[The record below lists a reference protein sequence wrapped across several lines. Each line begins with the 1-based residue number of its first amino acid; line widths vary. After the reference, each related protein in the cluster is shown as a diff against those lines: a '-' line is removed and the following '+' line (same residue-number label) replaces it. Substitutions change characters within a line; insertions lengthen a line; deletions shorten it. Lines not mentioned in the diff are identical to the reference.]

1 LDPKYI
7 RNGSE
12 GCCAAEDLDMD
23 EMQCLEMACAPKGS
37 RVHMIAEGETWVK
50 HHMVK
55 HHMVKHHMVK
65 HGSIM
70 NLWPEY

>member
-1 LDPKYI
+1 
-7 RNGSE
+7 
-12 GCCAAEDLDMD
+12 MD